1 MKQKHWGY
9 SEHKN
14 KENMWQKLTGMKCIF
29 YFQHMGLIANVKR
42 PCLYTKMSVWF
53 QITFPM
59 RKGILYKAYLKWTAQ
74 TNFQFCL
81 QMWQRTSRL
90 ETWTDGDNILGHAR
104 RDWTGSRRQT
114 LNKLLNVSVQSVW
127 LLQMKRS
134 PSEHWMSQPLSTSL
148 AKLREKY
155 SIITTETRM
164 EQVSWRFKK
173 NSIKK

>member
-1 MKQKHWGY
+1 
-9 SEHKN
+9 
-14 KENMWQKLTGMKCIF
+14 MWQKLIGMKRDF
-29 YFQHMGLIANVKR
+29 YFQHMWLIANVKR
-42 PCLYTKMSVWF
+42 PCLYTKISLWF

-59 RKGILYKAYLKWTAQ
+59 RNGILYKAYLKWTIE
-74 TNFQFCL
+74 TNFQFCAPNG
-81 QMWQRTSRL
+81 QSTSRL

-114 LNKLLNVSVQSVW
+114 LKLLNVSVQSVW

-134 PSEHWMSQPLSTSL
+134 PSGHWMSQPLSTSL
-148 AKLREKY
+148 AKFRDKY